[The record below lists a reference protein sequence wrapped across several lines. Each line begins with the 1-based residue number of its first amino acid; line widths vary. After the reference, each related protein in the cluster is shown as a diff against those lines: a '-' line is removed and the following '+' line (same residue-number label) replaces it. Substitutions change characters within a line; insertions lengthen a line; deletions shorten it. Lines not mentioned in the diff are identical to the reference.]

1 MNKITIFGLGLLGG
15 SIGLISQKNNLADQV
30 IGLTRNNNNFD
41 KIEALKLVK
50 KLTSNLEDIKNSDLI
65 ILATPIGQ
73 FEDILKKIEPY
84 IDQNTIITD
93 VGSTKESVLKSA
105 KKILGDKYTN
115 FVGSHPIA
123 GSEKH
128 GPEAAFESLFDNK
141 TVIVTPHESNKKETL
156 LFINDFWQKIGCKVI
171 EMNANDHDSIFSTV
185 SHLPHALSFIF
196 MNLINQKNNADDLL
210 NYAASGFKDFTRIAG
225 SSPEMWLDIF
235 QNNKSFCIDNLQNF
249 KELIDQFITSMES
262 DQDLKEFISR
272 ASQTRKNWK
281 K

>member
-1 MNKITIFGLGLLGG
+1 MNKISIFGLGLLGG
-15 SIGLISQKNNLADQV
+15 SIGLIAQKNNLAKQV
-30 IGLTRNNNNFD
+30 IGLTRNPNNSQ
-41 KIEALKLVK
+41 KINELKLVN
-50 KLTSNLEDIKNSDLI
+50 KLTSDLEDIKNSDLI

-73 FEDILKKIEPY
+73 FEDILKKIEPFVS
-84 IDQNTIITD
+84 QKTLITD
-93 VGSTKESVLKSA
+93 VGSTKESVLISA
-105 KKILGDKYTN
+105 KKILGNKYKN

-128 GPEAAFESLFDNK
+128 GPEAAFENLFDNK
-141 TVIVTPHESNKKETL
+141 TVIVTPHELNKKDAL
-156 LFINDFWQKIGCKVI
+156 LFVKNFWHKIGCNVI
-171 EMNANDHDSIFSTV
+171 EMNAKDHDNIFSTV

-196 MNLINQKNNADDLL
+196 MNLINQKTNADELL

-249 KELIDQFITSMES
+249 KDLIDQFIKSMAS
-262 DQDLKEFISR
+262 DKDLKEFITK

-281 K
+281 N